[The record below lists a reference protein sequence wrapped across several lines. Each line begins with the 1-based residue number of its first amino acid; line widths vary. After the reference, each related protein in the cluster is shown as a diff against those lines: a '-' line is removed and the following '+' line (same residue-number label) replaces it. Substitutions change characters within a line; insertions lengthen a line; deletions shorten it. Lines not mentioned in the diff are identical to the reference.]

1 MTFIRKE
8 REESTRNKLIADV
21 KWYCKAFEKLMRT
34 VAPDK
39 VNAIEINKI
48 QMRYSNIVE
57 IQIGNRLLRS

>member
-21 KWYCKAFEKLMRT
+21 KWYYKAFEKLMRT

-39 VNAIEINKI
+39 VNEINEI
-48 QMRYSNIVE
+48 QMRYSNSVE
-57 IQIGNRLLRS
+57 TKIGNRLLRS